1 MPTEI
6 ASPLELYAVDLINA
20 ERDQAGL
27 QPVHTEVHLNNAA
40 QSHADWMAEER
51 DISHTGENDSTP
63 TDRIDDSEFPLQG
76 ASWHLTENVAD
87 KGINGSVTEA
97 DMDEVHAALMNS
109 ETHKANILDP
119 EVSYIGVGLSVG
131 QVETSGGI
139 QDAVFVTQN
148 FAYTSEPVIVQEETD
163 GQSMTTTYVDGE
175 PVPGTSQP
183 ISEDEDEPGLEDD
196 DADGD
201 GIPDQHDDDPQ
212 QPSTAGGSCFVATA
226 AYGDRLHPNVVTL
239 RRFRDQ
245 VLVRYRAGRA
255 FIHLYWLVGPQ
266 LAKFVRSDR
275 PSGRIARLALRP
287 CVKGA
292 GRFLGPIRS
301 VEDSKR
307 GAALGSSW
315 RSACKARMTRR

>member
-1 MPTEI
+1 MPTEV

-27 QPVHTEVHLNNAA
+27 QPVHTEVHLNSAA

-63 TDRIDDSEFPLQG
+63 TDRIEASEFPLQG
-76 ASWHLTENVAD
+76 ASWHLTENVAYR
-87 KGINGSVTEA
+87 GVNGSVTEA
-97 DMDEVHAALMNS
+97 DMDGVHEALMNS

-131 QVETSGGI
+131 QVETSGGL

-148 FAYTSEPVIVQEETD
+148 FAYTSEPVLVQEEVG
-163 GQSMTTTYVDGE
+163 GQGMTTTYVDGE

-183 ISEDEDEPGLEDD
+183 ISEDEDVPGSEDD

-201 GIPDQHDDDPQ
+201 GIPDQQDDDPQ
-212 QPSTAGGSCFVATA
+212 QPNTAGGSCFVATA
-226 AYGDRLHPNVVTL
+226 AYGDRLHPDVVTL

-245 VLVRYRAGRA
+245 VLVRYLAGRA
-255 FIHLYWLVGPQ
+255 FIRFYWLVGPQ
-266 LAKFVRSDR
+266 LAKIVRADR
-275 PSGRIARLALRP
+275 ASGRIARLALRP
-287 CVKGA
+287 CIKGA
-292 GRFLGPIRS
+292 ARFVGPTMS
-301 VEDSKR
+301 GEVLKR
-307 GAALGSSW
+307 GAVLGSGW
-315 RSACKARMTRR
+315 RSSTATASR